1 MADDLKSYKSSAY
14 DTIDKIAAA
23 KAGIP
28 VSLLSGIRLK
38 GEKSNADQVSNV
50 GAATVYQIIPS
61 TRDALLK
68 RYGVDAYKNPQS
80 AALAAAY
87 HLKESLDRNKGDQV
101 QAVGEYIGGTDRKNW
116 GKTTKAYIQRV
127 TGQSVDGGSDT
138 FDQQFNAALA
148 DIAPSK
154 PKQSGLQQAMKDYQA
169 GKMGKDDAAAFA
181 NLIKSGQIIAPESF
195 KLKSEHEVK
204 TLPADAVAA
213 YNNGDMSE
221 TDIAAFEK
229 LAADT
234 NRYQLP
240 QGTQLQRPKTIAEKI
255 GIGKDTSIME
265 DLGFGK
271 NGLYAPLVN
280 NPIYGGLEA
289 GVSTL
294 AGGLA
299 GAVGTVGG
307 FARGLGEDI
316 ASGNIGT
323 PKAQA
328 ADMAEYT
335 AQKFAEPFAPVTE
348 KGKQYVG
355 AIADVL
361 GNSDV
366 QQTMEALGPLGN
378 LTHGAANTVRMASPV
393 IATKAAP
400 IIQKAGQVAQGIES
414 GIAKAA
420 APVGE
425 AVQQAGQRVAG
436 GVNGAAAGI
445 KQKAINARDII
456 TGKATVNEAPAA
468 TSSARS
474 MGAAEVTP
482 ETLRATAAEDLGFT
496 GEKGLT
502 KAQVTRDQGAQ
513 QFERETAKLGD
524 VGAPIRNRYANQ
536 TEHALQTFDQWIE
549 DTGAQAPE
557 LRATG
562 KVVTDALA
570 NKANAM
576 KKSYQK
582 AYQAAEKSGEMQQPV
597 ELPELVA
604 HLNEAVP
611 DVATAPIIDSAIKK
625 AVRLGIAELDDN
637 GDLVAK
643 SAPLKNVEEFRK
655 WIGGASDPMHA
666 PNTRQ
671 VTIMK
676 GLIDTGTENAGGNA
690 YKYARRLYKN
700 YANEFKNSGLVS
712 SLLRMKPGTTDRAV
726 ALEDI
731 FNKSML
737 NSSLDDVR
745 KLRRTLQ
752 TAGDEG
758 NQAWRELQGQTMQK
772 IRDSAFGGTM
782 RDERG
787 NLTINPGQLEK
798 TLRSLDS
805 DGKLDFIFG
814 KQGADKIRQL
824 SDVANTIFTAPP
836 GSVNTSNTASALR
849 VALDSAVTG
858 FTTGV
863 PLPVATAMKELF
875 KLAKNRKTYGQ
886 IREHLNY
893 KPGGF

>member
-181 NLIKSGQIIAPESF
+181 NLIKSGQVIAPESF
-195 KLKSEHEVK
+195 KLKAEHEVK

-221 TDIAAFEK
+221 TDMAAFEK

-240 QGTQLQRPKTIAEKI
+240 QGAQLKRPATMTEKL
-255 GIGKDTSIME
+255 GMGK
-265 DLGFGK
+265 G
-271 NGLYAPLVN
+271 GLYEPVIDTAKSA
-280 NPIYGGLEA
+280 YGGLEA
-289 GVSTL
+289 GLSTIG
-294 AGGLA
+294 GGLA
-299 GAVGTVGG
+299 GAVGAVGG

-328 ADMAEYT
+328 ANMAEYT

-355 AIADVL
+355 AIADTL
-361 GNSDV
+361 GNPDV
-366 QQTMEALGPLGN
+366 AGSLNAIAPLAAESAVMQTLAR
-378 LTHGAANTVRMASPV
+378 GAAPQV
-393 IATKAAP
+393 ATRAAP
-400 IIQKAGQVAQGIES
+400 VMQKAGQVAQGIES

-436 GVNGAAAGI
+436 GVKGAAAGV
-445 KQKAINARDII
+445 KQKAMNARDII
-456 TGKATVNEAPAA
+456 TGRAAVNETPSA
-468 TSSARS
+468 TASARS

-536 TEHALQTFDQWIE
+536 TEHALQTFDQWVE

-604 HLNEAVP
+604 HLNDAVP

-758 NQAWRELQGQTMQK
+758 SQAWRELQGQTMQK

-814 KQGADKIRQL
+814 KQGAEKIRQL